1 MVRKLRNIYKNYV
14 IKKLKAAG
22 MQIADDCQVLGNPNS
37 FGSEPWLVSIGK
49 GVTITAGV
57 RFITHDGATRVIR
70 NNPRYANVKKF
81 GRITIHDNCFIGME
95 SVLMPGISIGPNSI
109 VAAGAVVV
117 KDVPPGEVHGGV
129 PAKKICTTEEYAE
142 KILETM
148 PDYNLAAYKQ
158 DKKAELLRLFPYP
171 W

>member
-1 MVRKLRNIYKNYV
+1 MLRRLRILHRNYV
-14 IKKLKAAG
+14 IGQLKKKGL
-22 MQIADDCQVLGNPNS
+22 QIADDCQVLGSPNC

-49 GVTITAGV
+49 NVTITAGV
-57 RFITHDGATRVIR
+57 RFVTHDGASRVVR

-81 GRITIHDNCFIGME
+81 GRITIHNNCFIGLTA
-95 SVLMPGISIGPNSI
+95 VLMPGVTIGPDSI

-129 PAKKICTTEEYAE
+129 PAKKICTVEEYAE